1 MHALAGHDC
10 DARAESVANHAYL
23 AIRFPRGRFPADG
36 RLMVRARR
44 LGAAALAAL
53 TTASVVTACGSGGG
67 GIVIN
72 YYTPAN
78 EADTFTAV
86 AKRCND
92 ELAGRFKIQQIS
104 LPKEADAQRLQLA
117 RRLTGNDKTLDVMAL
132 DVVWTAEFA
141 EAGWTLPLSDDPS
154 GKAEADAKSNTLP
167 GPLETATWQDKLYA
181 APITTNT
188 QLLWYRADLMDK
200 PPTTWDDM
208 VSEATRLHAEGK
220 PSWIA
225 LQAKQYEGLVVW
237 FNSLL
242 ESAGGQVLSDDGKT
256 VTLTDTPEH
265 RAATVKALQI
275 MKAVAA
281 APGADPSITQTD
293 EGTARLAL
301 EQGKAALEVN
311 WPFVLPSMLE
321 NAVKGGVS
329 FLPLDEDPALAGSI
343 NDEGTFSPD
352 DAQFDAAY
360 DASKKVFGFAPYP
373 GVQAGEQAKVTLGGL
388 NLAVARTTQHRAE
401 AFAAIRCL
409 RSVENQRYTSVEGGL
424 PAVRTSLYD
433 DPAFQKKY
441 PQYAIIREQLISAA
455 VRPATPV
462 YQAVSTRISATL
474 APITEIDPE
483 RTADELTEAVQKAID
498 GKGLIP

>member
-1 MHALAGHDC
+1 M
-10 DARAESVANHAYL
+10 RV
-23 AIRFPRGRFPADG
+23 G
-36 RLMVRARR
+36 RLC
-44 LGAAALAAL
+44 AAALAGL
-53 TTASVVTACGSGGG
+53 TTASLVSACGGQGGG
-67 GIVIN
+67 LVIN

-78 EADTFTAV
+78 EMATFTAV

-92 ELAGRFKIQQIS
+92 ELGGRFTIKQIS
-104 LPKEADAQRLQLA
+104 LPKGADDQRLQLA
-117 RRLTGNDKTLDVMAL
+117 RRLTGNDRSLDVMAL

-141 EAGWTLPLSDDPS
+141 EAGWALPLSDDPA
-154 GKAEADAKSNTLP
+154 GEAVADARADTLP
-167 GPLETATWQDKLYA
+167 GPLKTAEWKGQLYA

-188 QLLWYRADLMDK
+188 QLLWYRADLMDQ
-200 PPTTWDDM
+200 PPATWDGM
-208 VSEATRLHAEGK
+208 VDEATRLHDAGG

-237 FNSLL
+237 FNTLL
-242 ESAGGQVLSDDGKT
+242 ASAGGQVLSDDGT
-256 VTLTDTPEH
+256 TATLTDTPEH

-275 MKAVAA
+275 ISSVAH

-293 EGTARLAL
+293 EATARLAL

-321 NAVKGGVS
+321 NAVKGGVPY
-329 FLPLDEDPALAGSI
+329 LPLNEREDLKGSV
-343 NDEGTFSPD
+343 NDLGSFAPTD
-352 DAQFDAAY
+352 DQFTAAY
-360 DASKKVFGFAPYP
+360 DASREVFGFANYP
-373 GVQAGEQAKVTLGGL
+373 SVLPGQPAKVTIGGL
-388 NLAVARTTQHRAE
+388 NLAVGKNTQHRAE
-401 AFAAIRCL
+401 AFEAIRCL
-409 RSVENQRYTSVEGGL
+409 RNVENQRYTSVEGGL

-441 PQYAIIREQLISAA
+441 PQYAIIREQLTNAA

-474 APITEIDPE
+474 APITSIDPE
-483 RTADELTEAVQKAID
+483 RTADELTEQVQKAID

>member
-1 MHALAGHDC
+1 
-10 DARAESVANHAYL
+10 
-23 AIRFPRGRFPADG
+23 
-36 RLMVRARR
+36 
-44 LGAAALAAL
+44 LAAL
-53 TTASVVTACGSGGG
+53 TTASTVAACGSGGG
-67 GIVIN
+67 GIVID

-78 EADTFTAV
+78 EMATFTAV
-86 AKRCND
+86 AKRCNE
-92 ELAGRFKIQQIS
+92 ELGGRFTIQQVS
-104 LPKEADAQRLQLA
+104 LPKGADDQRLQLA

-141 EAGWTLPLSDDPS
+141 DAGWALPLTDDPS
-154 GKAEADAKSNTLP
+154 GEAEADAKSNTLP
-167 GPLETATWQDKLYA
+167 GPLKTATWQDKLYA

-188 QLLWYRADLMDK
+188 QLLWYRADLMDA
-200 PPTTWDDM
+200 PPKTWDAM
-208 VSEATRLHAEGK
+208 VTEATRLHAAGK

-237 FNSLL
+237 FNTLL

-256 VTLTDTPEH
+256 VTLTDTPQH

-275 MKAVAA
+275 MKAVAT

-329 FLPLDEDPALAGSI
+329 FLPLDKKPDLAGSI
-343 NDEGTFSPD
+343 NDVGTFSPTD
-352 DAQFDAAY
+352 EQFKTAY
-360 DASKKVFGFAPYP
+360 EASKEVFGFAPYP
-373 GVQAGEQAKVTLGGL
+373 GVQSGEPAKVTLGGL
-388 NLAVARTTQHRAE
+388 NLAVAKTTQHREE
-401 AFAAIRCL
+401 AFEAIRCL
-409 RSVENQRYTSVEGGL
+409 RNVENQRYTSVEGGL
-424 PAVRTSLYD
+424 PAVRASLYD
-433 DPAFQKKY
+433 DPTFQAKY
-441 PQYAIIREQLISAA
+441 PQYAIIRDQLTNAA

-462 YQAVSTRISATL
+462 YQAVSTRMSVTL
-474 APITEIDPE
+474 SPITAIDPE
-483 RTADELTEAVQKAID
+483 RTADELTVQIQKAID